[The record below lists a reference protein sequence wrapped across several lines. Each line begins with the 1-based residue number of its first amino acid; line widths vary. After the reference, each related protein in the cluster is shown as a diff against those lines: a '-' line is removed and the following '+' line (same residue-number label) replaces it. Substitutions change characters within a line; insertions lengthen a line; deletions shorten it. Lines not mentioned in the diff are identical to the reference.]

1 MMNIKIGDEQTK
13 VIKKEAVAA
22 LPTHAA
28 HRGLAERLICLHD
41 EIKGDNALAGLS
53 RIAIALYD
61 ESSDILKT
69 FIHSSDGESP
79 LDHSTA
85 KLAEMPGLKRL
96 AGTGGR
102 RTLNDLEKVAASGQD
117 HATRLLAAGYRSSYT
132 VPIQSK
138 GMFYGFLFLNSFE
151 AGFFSPPVVH
161 RLRPYAELIA
171 QIIMRELDTVRMMQ
185 AAVKVIRQVSTVRDE
200 ETGAHLARMARYTR
214 LIALKLAPQ
223 CCLTDE
229 YVEYLFQFA
238 PLHDLGKISVPDHIL
253 LKPARLT
260 PEEFNVMKGH
270 VARGVE
276 IIDLM
281 VGDMGLQSLPHF
293 HMLRNVIAYHHEA
306 MDGSGYPY
314 GLRGSD
320 IPLEARIA
328 AVADVF
334 DALTSARPYK
344 EAWTNEAAFDLLRSQ
359 AGEKFDPQCVAA
371 LIDSAVQIGDIQTRF
386 DETVYD

>member
-1 MMNIKIGDEQTK
+1 MEIKMPGGQSGFGSSGVGAARPT
-13 VIKKEAVAA
+13 AVS
-22 LPTHAA
+22 

-41 EIKGDNALAGLS
+41 EIKCDDSLAGLS

-61 ESSDILKT
+61 DSSDILKT

-79 LDHSTA
+79 LDNSTA
-85 KLAEMPGLKRL
+85 RLSAMPTLKRL
-96 AGTGGR
+96 AGTGAR
-102 RTLNDLEKVAASGQD
+102 RTINDLGKVAATGQD
-117 HATRLLAAGYRSSYT
+117 HAMRLFAAGYRSSYT

-138 GMFYGFLFLNSFE
+138 GVFYGFLFLNSFDTD
-151 AGFFSPPVVH
+151 FFSPVVLH

-171 QIIMRELDTVRMMQ
+171 QIIMREMDTVRMMQ

-214 LIALKLAPQ
+214 AIASKLASGRG
-223 CCLTDE
+223 LNDE
-229 YVEYLFQFA
+229 FVEYLFQFA
-238 PLHDLGKISVPDHIL
+238 PLHDLGKIAVPDHIL
-253 LKPARLT
+253 LKPGRLT
-260 PEEFNVMKGH
+260 EPEFEVMKRH

-276 IIDLM
+276 IVDLM

-293 HMLRNVIAYHHEA
+293 TMLRNVVAYHHEA

-314 GLRGSD
+314 GLAGDR

-334 DALTSARPYK
+334 DALTSVRPYK
-344 EAWTNEAAFDLLRSQ
+344 EAWSNEAAFELLKKQ
-359 AGEKFDPQCVAA
+359 AGTKFDPDCVAA
-371 LIDSAVQIGDIQTRF
+371 LLDSAAAIGDIQARF

>member
-1 MMNIKIGDEQTK
+1 M
-13 VIKKEAVAA
+13 
-22 LPTHAA
+22 
-28 HRGLAERLICLHD
+28 ICLHD
-41 EIKGDNALAGLS
+41 EIKGDDSLGGLS

-85 KLAEMPGLKRL
+85 KLSEMPGLKRL
-96 AGTGGR
+96 VTMGGR
-102 RTLNDLEKVAASGQD
+102 RTLNDLAKVAAAGQD
-117 HATRLLAAGYRSSYT
+117 HAARLVAAGYLSSYT
-132 VPIQSK
+132 MPIQSK
-138 GMFYGFLFLNSFE
+138 GVFYGFLFLNSFE
-151 AGFFSPPVVH
+151 AGFFTPQVLH

-214 LIALKLAPQ
+214 AIALKLAPGVG
-223 CCLTDE
+223 LTDE

-253 LKPARLT
+253 LKPGRLT
-260 PEEFNVMKGH
+260 PEEYNVMKGH

-276 IIDLM
+276 IVDLM

-314 GLRGSD
+314 GLKGTE

-344 EAWTNEAAFDLLRSQ
+344 EPWTNDAAFDLLQSQ
-359 AGEKFDPQCVAA
+359 AGVKFDPDCVAA
-371 LIDSAVQIGDIQTRF
+371 LIDSVATIGDIQARF
-386 DETVYD
+386 DETVFD

>member
-1 MMNIKIGDEQTK
+1 MNIKISDDQTRPAK
-13 VIKKEAVAA
+13 TSVLAA
-22 LPTHAA
+22 MPTTAT

-41 EIKGDNALAGLS
+41 EIKGDDSLGGLS

-85 KLAEMPGLKRL
+85 KLSEMPGLKRL
-96 AGTGGR
+96 VTMGGR
-102 RTLNDLEKVAASGQD
+102 RTLNDLAKVAAAGQD
-117 HATRLLAAGYRSSYT
+117 HAARLVAAGYLSSYT
-132 VPIQSK
+132 MPIQSK
-138 GMFYGFLFLNSFE
+138 GVFYGFLFLNSFE
-151 AGFFSPPVVH
+151 AGFFTPQVLH

-214 LIALKLAPQ
+214 AIALKLAPGVG
-223 CCLTDE
+223 LTDE

-253 LKPARLT
+253 LKPGRLT
-260 PEEFNVMKGH
+260 PEEYNVMKGH

-276 IIDLM
+276 IVDLM

-314 GLRGSD
+314 GLKGTE

-344 EAWTNEAAFDLLRSQ
+344 EPWTNDAAFDLLQSQ
-359 AGEKFDPQCVAA
+359 AGVKFDPDCVAA
-371 LIDSAVQIGDIQTRF
+371 LIDSVATIGDIQARF
-386 DETVYD
+386 DETVFD